1 MPFQGERASKASHY
15 DLIENVDV
23 AQFLAECSYL
33 RQPSEAEAS
42 TLAALFQPVPPLEST
57 LLPERV
63 LAVDGSYYESSLNDL
78 LPSTKVGY
86 VKIGCVLIDMVQYG
100 SLRVENDRFVDPFL
114 VAQMQQN
121 NDALTF
127 PLPSANIQWKGIA
140 SVRDG
145 FRAAVDAYLDGP
157 NTRFER
163 SNPATSLR
171 STLFYLAALRPT
183 QQSAPTGAL
192 LLHRC
197 PSCDARGV
205 PVYNVPTVQVCPSC
219 RNVVYPSD
227 CLRAWEAITEYQS
240 NATAIAR
247 FMLDVEHL
255 LPVHYIRYLTQH
267 SPAALSQL
275 AFFVDGPL
283 AVFGEG
289 AWLHAAIMR
298 YLAEVNQ
305 QLAERGWPRL
315 LMIGLQKT
323 GQVVDHVNVI
333 RRFIPRG
340 TIMAIDD
347 AYRSRYILAARDP
360 ANNGFGYETYYGQ
373 DFIYHSAEG
382 SAFVF
387 ALPYPFTSKTGLPGD
402 LDFLGAKVELERYS
416 ELRRALK
423 LIDHFR
429 CDLYSD
435 ALVPLALAHH
445 YTAIS
450 LVPGGRV
457 LDLLTRQAML
467 SRVMPN
473 IMP

>member
-33 RQPSEAEAS
+33 RQPSKAEA
-42 TLAALFQPVPPLEST
+42 AALATLFRPVSPPQT
-57 LLPERV
+57 TPLPERV
-63 LAVDGSYYESSLNDL
+63 LAVDGSYYESSLNDQI
-78 LPSTKVGY
+78 PSTKVGY
-86 VKIGCVLIDMVQYG
+86 VKIGCVLIDMVEFG
-100 SLRVENDRFVDPFL
+100 SLRVDSDRFVDPFR
-114 VAQMQQN
+114 VAKMQQN

-171 STLFYLAALRPT
+171 STLFNLAALRPT
-183 QQSAPTGAL
+183 QQNAPSGAL

-197 PSCDARGV
+197 PSCNTRDV
-205 PVYNVPTVQVCPSC
+205 PVYDVPTTQVCPACQS
-219 RNVVYPSD
+219 VVYPSD
-227 CLRAWEAITEYQS
+227 CLRAWEAVTEYQS

-255 LPVHYIRYLTQH
+255 LPIHYIRYLTQH
-267 SPAALSQL
+267 SLAALGQL

-298 YLAEVNQ
+298 YLVEVNR
-305 QLAERGWPRL
+305 QLAEHGLARL

-340 TIMAIDD
+340 AIMAIDD
-347 AYRSRYILAARDP
+347 AYRSRYILAAREP

-382 SAFVF
+382 STFVF
-387 ALPYPFTSKTGLPGD
+387 ALPYPFAAKTGLPGG
-402 LDFLGAKVELERYS
+402 LDFVRAKVELVRYP
-416 ELRRALK
+416 ELYRALK

-457 LDLLTRQAML
+457 LDLLTRQAMS

-473 IMP
+473 TMP